1 MTLDNDFIAKTVS
14 LANDSFMA
22 GFREGAKGG
31 YTKGFQDGYAK
42 AMADAIAIS
51 ERVLLKP
58 LPEAPHAPA

>member
-31 YTKGFQDGYAK
+31 YEKGYREGYAK
-42 AMADAIAIS
+42 AAEDAKEIA
-51 ERVLLKP
+51 ERVLMGTPGVRHEL
-58 LPEAPHAPA
+58 A